1 METSY
6 QTQLKS
12 KLFKVVQIGK
22 IFQARIITK
31 ITYSFE
37 RMFLMRKLNDIP
49 QPKTFGPLGNVP
61 LLDKDKPLLSFIKL
75 AEEYGPI
82 FQLQTPGGTAIIVSG
97 HELVEEVCDQSRFD
111 KSVEGPLAKVRPFAG
126 DGLFTSGTHEPNWRK
141 AHNILT
147 PTFSQRAMKDYHAMM
162 VDIAVQ
168 LVQKWARLNP
178 NEEVDVPEDMTR
190 LTLDTIG
197 LCGFNYRFN
206 SYYRETPHPFI
217 TSMVRALDEAMHQTQ
232 RLDIQD
238 KLMVRTKRQ
247 FQHDIQAMFS
257 LVDNIIAE
265 RKANGN
271 QEGNDLLSRMLNV
284 KDPETGET
292 LDDENIRFQI
302 ITFLIAGHETTSGL
316 LSFAIYYLL
325 KNPDKLRKAYEEVDR
340 VLTGPTPTYQQVLQ
354 LKYIRM
360 ILNESLRLWPTA
372 PAFSLYSK
380 EDTVIGGKY
389 PVKKREDRIMV
400 LIPQLHRDKD
410 AWGDNAEEFHP
421 ERFEDPDKVPHHA
434 YKPFGNGQ
442 RACIGMQFA
451 LHEATLV
458 LGMLL
463 QHFEFIDYANYE
475 LDIKQTLTLKPGDFK
490 IKVRSRNQAAIRPS
504 VLTPVAETPEDH
516 KTEKQVQNAASL
528 QGLNNRPLLVLY
540 GSDTG
545 TAEGVARE
553 LADTASLH
561 GVRTEVSPL
570 NDRIGNLPKEGAIL
584 IVTSSYNGKPPSNAG
599 QFVQWLEE
607 LQHGELQGVHYAV
620 FGCGDLN
627 WASTY
632 QNVPR
637 YIDEQMAQQGATR
650 FSTRGEG
657 DASGDFEEQLNQWK
671 QSMWSDAMKAFGLEF
686 NENVE
691 KERSTLS
698 LQFVSG
704 LGGSPLARSYEA
716 MNATIVE
723 NRELQSAGSDRS
735 TRHIEVALP
744 QGVTYHEGDHLGVL
758 PHNSEENVSRVLRR
772 YNLNGNDKIVL
783 TASGR
788 NAAHLPLDM
797 PVSLR
802 DLLSYSVEVQEAA
815 TRAQIRELAS
825 FTVCPPH
832 KRELET
838 LVEEGIYQEQIL
850 KKRISMLDLLEK
862 YEACEM
868 PFERFLEL
876 LPALKPRYYSISSSP
891 LVAEDRLSIT
901 VGVVSGPA
909 RSGQGEY
916 KGVAS
921 NYLAQR
927 HNEDNIACFI
937 RTPQS
942 GFQLPKNPETPIIMV
957 GPGTGIAPFRGFLQS
972 RRIQKQQGIKLG
984 EAHLYFGCRHP
995 EHDYL
1000 YRTELKKDEKDGIL
1014 SLHTAFSRLE
1024 GHPKT
1029 YVQHLMQ
1036 QDGDKLISL
1045 LDNSAHLYICGDGS
1059 RMAPDVENTLCQA
1072 YQRNHGVSEQ
1082 EARNWLDQLQREGRY
1097 GKDVWAGI

>member
-1 METSY
+1 M
-6 QTQLKS
+6 K
-12 KLFKVVQIGK
+12 
-22 IFQARIITK
+22 
-31 ITYSFE
+31 
-37 RMFLMRKLNDIP
+37 KLNDIP

-61 LLDKDKPLLSFIKL
+61 LLDKDKPILSFIKL
-75 AEEYGPI
+75 AEECGPI
-82 FQLQTPGGTAIIVSG
+82 FRLQTPGDNTIIVSG
-97 HELVEEVCDQSRFD
+97 HELVEEVCDESRFD
-111 KSVEGPLAKVRPFAG
+111 KSVEGALEKVRPFGG

-141 AHNILT
+141 AHNILM

-162 VDIAVQ
+162 IDIAVQ

-217 TSMVRALDEAMHQTQ
+217 VSMVRALDEAMHQLQ

-247 FQHDIQAMFS
+247 FQHDIQTMFS
-257 LVDNIIAE
+257 LVDQIIAE

-271 QEGNDLLSRMLNV
+271 QEENDLLSRMLNV
-284 KDPETGET
+284 KDPETGEK

-316 LSFAIYYLL
+316 LSFAIYFLL

-372 PAFSLYSK
+372 PAFSLYAK

-389 PVKKREDRIMV
+389 PIKKEEDRITV

-421 ERFEDPDKVPHHA
+421 ERFEDPNKVPHHA

-463 QHFEFIDYANYE
+463 QHFELIDYQNYQ
-475 LDIKQTLTLKPGDFK
+475 LDVKQTLTLKPGDFK
-490 IKVRSRNQAAIRPS
+490 IRIRSRNQAAIRPS
-504 VLTPVAETPEDH
+504 VLTPVAETPENH
-516 KTEKQVQNAASL
+516 KLEQQVQNAASL

-570 NDRIGNLPKEGAIL
+570 NDRIGNLPKEGAVL

-607 LQHGELQGVHYAV
+607 LQPGELQGVHYAV
-620 FGCGDLN
+620 FGCGDHN

-637 YIDEQMAQQGATR
+637 YIDEQMAQKGATM

-657 DASGDFEEQLNQWK
+657 DVSGDFEEQLHQWK
-671 QSMWSDAMKAFGLEF
+671 QSMWSDAMNVFGLQL

-691 KERSTLS
+691 RERSTLDI
-698 LQFVSG
+698 QFVSG

-716 MNATIVE
+716 VHASISE
-723 NRELQSAGSDRS
+723 NCELQLAGSKRS
-735 TRHIEVALP
+735 TRHIEVTLP
-744 QGVTYHEGDHLGVL
+744 EEVRYQEGDHLGVL
-758 PHNSEENVSRVLRR
+758 PSNSKDNVNRILQRFG
-772 YNLNGNDKIVL
+772 LNGNDQVML

-788 NAAHLPLDM
+788 SAAHLPLDR
-797 PVSLR
+797 PVSLF
-802 DLLSYSVEVQEAA
+802 DLLSYSIEVQEAA
-815 TRAQIRELAS
+815 TRAQIRELAA

-832 KRELET
+832 KRELEA
-838 LVEEGIYQEQIL
+838 LLEEDVYKEEIL
-850 KKRISMLDLLEK
+850 NKRISMLDLLEK

-876 LPALKPRYYSISSSP
+876 LRPLKPRFYSISSSP
-891 LVAEDRLSIT
+891 RMNPTRVSIT
-901 VGVVSGPA
+901 VGVVRSPAWSG
-909 RSGQGEY
+909 RGEY
-916 KGVAS
+916 RGVAS
-921 NYLAQR
+921 NYLADCKPG
-927 HNEDNIACFI
+927 EDILMFV
-937 RTPQS
+937 RTPES
-942 GFQLPKNPETPIIMV
+942 RFQLPEDPKTPIIMV
-957 GPGTGIAPFRGFLQS
+957 GPGTGVAPFRGFLQA
-972 RRIQKQQGIKLG
+972 RAVMKNEGKTLG
-984 EAHLYFGCRHP
+984 EAHLYFGCRN
-995 EHDYL
+995 EADFI
-1000 YRTELKKDEKDGIL
+1000 YRQELEQYERDEVVT
-1014 SLHTAFSRLE
+1014 LHTAFSRME
-1024 GHPKT
+1024 GVPKT
-1029 YVQHLMQ
+1029 YVQHLMAQ
-1036 QDGDKLISL
+1036 HAEKLIDI
-1045 LDNSAHLYICGDGS
+1045 LDRGGRLYICGDGS
-1059 RMAPDVENTLCQA
+1059 KMAPDVEATLQKA
-1072 YQRNHGVSEQ
+1072 YQSVHHVGEQ
-1082 EARNWLDQLQREGRY
+1082 EAQKWLEHLQTMGIY
-1097 GKDVWAGI
+1097 AKDVWSGI